1 MKKRELWGKNKKL
14 KERHTIIINGSLLL
28 KGVIM
33 RNENEKPFFFS
44 HLFMKRKER
53 INLAR
58 MYEYVG
64 GIERIE

>member
-33 RNENEKPFFFS
+33 RNENEKPFFFFS
-44 HLFMKRKER
+44 PFYEKKRENQFGK
-53 INLAR
+53 N
-58 MYEYVG
+58 V
-64 GIERIE
+64 